1 MSDWAADVDAIT
13 RIIPHRYPVLL
24 VDRVTEVDPGRT
36 LTALKAVTVGEPC
49 YRRAPAHGG
58 PARFHYPRPLLV
70 ESWAQAA
77 VLLAVWNTPNPDVTT
92 GKVELAGAID
102 RIAFHRPVLP
112 GDLLEHRVRVV
123 RAVGD
128 TTILAGETRCDGD
141 LVAEVGHF
149 IVALR
154 PLASVAPPLA
164 PDHAGH

>member
-1 MSDWAADVDAIT
+1 MTAWAADTDAIT

-24 VDRVTEVDPGRT
+24 VDRVTRVDPGRT
-36 LTALKAVTVGEPC
+36 LTALKAVSANESC
-49 YRRAPAHGG
+49 YRGVPAHGG
-58 PARFHYPRPLLV
+58 PARFHYPRPLLI

-92 GKVELAGAID
+92 GKVELAGAVD
-102 RIAFHRPVLP
+102 EVAFHRPVTP

-128 TTILAGETRCDGD
+128 TTILAGGTHCDGAP
-141 LVAEVGHF
+141 VTEVGHF

-164 PDHAGH
+164 PDHSSP